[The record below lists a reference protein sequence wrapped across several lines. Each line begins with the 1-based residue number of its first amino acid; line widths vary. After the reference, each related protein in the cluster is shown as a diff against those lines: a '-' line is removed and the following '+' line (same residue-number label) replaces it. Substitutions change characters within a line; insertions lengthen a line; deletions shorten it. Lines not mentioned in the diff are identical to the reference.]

1 MTSERPC
8 TWLGRDGM
16 HGQALALWTRS
27 ARFPIRP
34 ARSAKAP
41 YPLSDSIEMGAGP
54 STSTRL

>member
-1 MTSERPC
+1 
-8 TWLGRDGM
+8 M

-27 ARFPIRP
+27 ARFPIRL
-34 ARSAKAP
+34 ARAAKAP